1 MEDELK
7 NLEHL
12 LESIDDIEERLK
24 PWLTDTNIF
33 KILKISSQEIRHSN
47 FLAYLFNPSASH
59 KINDTFLKEFLNH
72 FYKLNRYLVQE
83 HTNLSIFDIFL
94 GDFNDAIVYRELN
107 NIDLLIVSETN
118 KLTLC
123 IENKIFAS
131 ESDHQLTKYR
141 EFVLKNY
148 PDYQNLFIFLD
159 PHGIGPTKDEWGSI
173 TYDTIVDILRKILNK
188 SELDDKVY
196 LLISDYVSMLKGDIL
211 MDDKLKMICQ
221 RIYLEHQEALD
232 LIFEAKPD
240 AYSVLRSYLTEA
252 LGELSEDD
260 KIVFDE
266 RNSNKRLL
274 RFQLEGLNKIFPEFP
289 SDLVSGWNDQKSYYV
304 EIEVKENAAYIHVAF
319 NSANSDEVR
328 EAVASKLSVINE
340 TRSGRNASTW
350 TWWVVGRKR
359 IQLIKE
365 DYVNH
370 LISIRSD
377 QEEQTAI
384 TEIKE
389 SIENEIKR
397 LKVKFTPLSSD
408 K

>member
-188 SELDDKVY
+188 SELDDNLNY
-196 LLISDYVSMLKGDIL
+196 
-211 MDDKLKMICQ
+211 
-221 RIYLEHQEALD
+221 
-232 LIFEAKPD
+232 
-240 AYSVLRSYLTEA
+240 SYL
-252 LGELSEDD
+252 
-260 KIVFDE
+260 
-266 RNSNKRLL
+266 
-274 RFQLEGLNKIFPEFP
+274 
-289 SDLVSGWNDQKSYYV
+289 
-304 EIEVKENAAYIHVAF
+304 
-319 NSANSDEVR
+319 
-328 EAVASKLSVINE
+328 
-340 TRSGRNASTW
+340 
-350 TWWVVGRKR
+350 
-359 IQLIKE
+359 
-365 DYVNH
+365 
-370 LISIRSD
+370 
-377 QEEQTAI
+377 
-384 TEIKE
+384 
-389 SIENEIKR
+389 
-397 LKVKFTPLSSD
+397 
-408 K
+408 